1 MDMETM
7 EALGSVITVAML
19 IAVVCVLM
27 FLARELFHKE
37 PTGNSDSGS
46 DAASLKSLSSSA

>member
-46 DAASLKSLSSSA
+46 DAASKVLK